1 MSQNVTVTLARVED
15 TTIEGA
21 ARQHRVV
28 IDRPEA
34 KGGRDQGPMGGELLL
49 LGLGRCSLSNL
60 IAAAKAREVLAEDLR
75 VTVTAD
81 LHDAP
86 PRFTAVELRDA
97 GRWNDRPAMEKL
109 KTIAER
115 GCLCA
120 NTVKKVLQLN
130 IVLD

>member
-49 LGLGRCSLSNL
+49 LGLGGCFLSNL
-60 IAAAKAREVLAEDLR
+60 IAAARARKVAVDLE
-75 VTVTAD
+75 
-81 LHDAP
+81 HG
-86 PRFTAVELRDA
+86 A
-97 GRWNDRPAMEKL
+97 GMRRPIGWHC
-109 KTIAER
+109 T
-115 GCLCA
+115 
-120 NTVKKVLQLN
+120 TS
-130 IVLD
+130 